1 MPASQITAIK
11 PVVAII
17 GRPNVGKSTL
27 FNRITGRRNAIV
39 SDTPGTTRDRVILE
53 SQWSNYPFILVDT
66 GGMDLFPDDEV
77 WTQVEIQIQYAIQEC
92 DIIVFLVDVSDGI
105 TETDREVSD
114 VLRKS
119 GKPIILAGNK
129 VDNEERTTFLSELY
143 ELGMGDPVGISAYH
157 NIGIDDLMATI
168 IKKFPDDQ
176 AAPEVDSDLRLA
188 IVGRTNVGKSMLIN
202 AITGENRAIVSSISG
217 TTRDSLDSS
226 IIYKNQKVQ
235 LIDTAGIRRRGKIDR
250 GIEKYSVLR
259 SMKAIDRCE
268 TAALIIDASESSTGQ
283 DTHIASYILNAG
295 KAIVIVVNKWDLTK
309 EIGLS
314 KNEMELEIRKKYK
327 FAPYAPICFT
337 SALKGEGINPLL
349 DTAMA
354 AKKEWI
360 KEVPRA
366 EIRKTILTAV
376 SEHIP
381 PTNGRKEL
389 KIYSALQDGIMP
401 PSFTF
406 FVNHSDMVHFSYKRY
421 LENKIRDSYEFTGSP
436 IKMRFQGWKR

>member
-1 MPASQITAIK
+1 MQTSQITDVK

-39 SDTPGTTRDRVILE
+39 SNVPGTTRDRVVLE
-53 SQWSNYPFILVDT
+53 SEWSDYPFILVDT
-66 GGMDLFPDDEV
+66 GGMDLFPNEEIWTLVEV
-77 WTQVEIQIQYAIQEC
+77 QIQYAIQEC
-92 DIIVFLVDVSDGI
+92 NIIVFLVDVSEGI
-105 TETDREVSD
+105 TETDREVAD
-114 VLRKS
+114 VIRKS

-129 VDNEERTTFLSELY
+129 VDNEMRSALLSELY

-157 NIGIDDLMATI
+157 NIGIDDLMASI
-168 IKKFPDDQ
+168 IEKFPDTPSS
-176 AAPEVDSDLRLA
+176 PESDSDLKLA

-202 AITGENRAIVSSISG
+202 ALTGENRAIVSPVAG

-226 IIYKNQKVQ
+226 ILHKDQKIQ

-268 TAALIIDASESSTGQ
+268 TAALVIDATEYSTEQ
-283 DTHIASYILNAG
+283 DTHIASYILEAG
-295 KAIVIVVNKWDLTK
+295 KSIVIVVNKWDLSK
-309 EIGLS
+309 DVGLTR
-314 KNEMELEIRKKYK
+314 NEMESEIRKRYK

-337 SALKGEGINPLL
+337 SALKGNGTSILL
-349 DTAMA
+349 DTAIK
-354 AKKEWI
+354 AKKEWC
-360 KEVPRA
+360 KEIPRA
-366 EIRKTILTAV
+366 EIRKTVMTAV

-381 PTNGRKEL
+381 PTHGRKEL
-389 KIYSALQDGIMP
+389 KIYSALQDNVMP

-421 LENKIRDSYEFTGSP
+421 LENQLRNSYGFEGSP
-436 IKMRFQGWKR
+436 IRMRFQGWKR